1 MSLIESEYQVQSS
14 SRTTNT
20 VVIDDMNENIPP
32 EFESIN
38 FYLMESEYQ
47 VQSSP
52 QTTNMVI
59 IDDMNENIP
68 PEFESITNGDYIND
82 MNVNKAI
89 LKVNDTFK
97 DWNEVD
103 VIVNQHARQTGTNKP
118 KKVEDITLHHDAT
131 TTKTKCPWQASFYF
145 GKRAAT
151 IHFSKFNNVHNH
163 QCDPVTI
170 ELASKNQYFPQAI
183 MLDKIEHYTVNGH
196 LSVGQQIHDESD
208 AKTMFSYL
216 MEQHDKDPDFIVKTQ
231 LEGPSNELTGL
242 FWITSQQRNEL
253 WPKYHDVV
261 IHDNTA
267 KTNRYEMA
275 LSLFVGIDSNFK
287 TRILAQA
294 LTKYETLADYKWI
307 LQCTLEATSNLSPV
321 VLFTDGDPAM
331 LGAVQMTY
339 SQTRHLLCIY
349 HITENVKKKAK
360 SKLRGEIINNFIEDF
375 YHMRNSYTQCQ
386 FESRYKEMLTKYEP
400 CQAYLE
406 NKLYP
411 SRESWARYSI
421 GKIFTAGV
429 ESTQQIKSINGV
441 LKKHLD

>member
-1 MSLIESEYQVQSS
+1 MPLIESEYQVQSS
-14 SRTTNT
+14 SRTTNM
-20 VVIDDMNENIPP
+20 VV
-32 EFESIN
+32 
-38 FYLMESEYQ
+38 
-47 VQSSP
+47 
-52 QTTNMVI
+52 

-97 DWNEVD
+97 DWNKVD
-103 VIVNQHARQTGTNKP
+103 VIVNQHARQTGFVAIKICKDLDDN
-118 KKVEDITLHHDAT
+118 VEDITLHHDAT
-131 TTKTKCPWQASFYF
+131 TTKTKCLWQASFYF
-145 GKRAAT
+145 GKYAAT

-170 ELASKNQYFPQAI
+170 ELAPKNQRFLQV

-196 LSVGQQIHDESD
+196 LS
-208 AKTMFSYL
+208 A
-216 MEQHDKDPDFIVKTQ
+216 EQHNKNPDFIVKTQ
-231 LEGPSNELTGL
+231 LEGLSNELTEL
-242 FWITSQQRNEL
+242 FWMT
-253 WPKYHDVV
+253 
-261 IHDNTA
+261 T

-275 LSLFVGIDSNFK
+275 ISLFVDIDSNFK
-287 TRILAQA
+287 TKILAQA
-294 LTKYETLADYKWI
+294 LIKYETLADYKWI

-321 VLFTDGDPAM
+321 VLFTDGDLAM
-331 LGAVQMTY
+331 L
-339 SQTRHLLCIY
+339 
-349 HITENVKKKAK
+349 ENVKKKLKKAK

-429 ESTQQIKSINGV
+429 ESTQQVESINGV
-441 LKKHLD
+441 LKKHLDRSTLLKKLVKEVERELNKEAHYSRLNNYYGSNPSIGLPSTYKTIFKDIDSILKECLMPIYCHFREHK

>member
-1 MSLIESEYQVQSS
+1 MPLIESEYQVQLSS
-14 SRTTNT
+14 QTTNT

-38 FYLMESEYQ
+38 FYLMPLMESEYQ

-52 QTTNMVI
+52 QTTNMVV

-68 PEFESITNGDYIND
+68 PEFKN
-82 MNVNKAI
+82 
-89 LKVNDTFK
+89 
-97 DWNEVD
+97 WNEVD
-103 VIVNQHARQTGTNKP
+103 VIVNQHARQTGFVAIKICKDLDDVDKTIVRRRVYTCWKSGTNKP
-118 KKVEDITLHHDAT
+118 KKVEDITLH
-131 TTKTKCPWQASFYF
+131 P
-145 GKRAAT
+145 T
-151 IHFSKFNNVHNH
+151 IHLSKFNNVHNH

-170 ELASKNQYFPQAI
+170 ELAPKNQRFPQA

-196 LSVGQQIHDESD
+196 LSAGQQIHDESD
-208 AKTMFSYL
+208 AKMMFSYL
-216 MEQHDKDPDFIVKTQ
+216 MEQHDKNFDFIVKTQ

-242 FWITSQQRNEL
+242 FWMTSQQRNEL

-307 LQCTLEATSNLSPV
+307 LQCTLEVTSNLSPV

-339 SQTRHLLCIY
+339 PQT
-349 HITENVKKKAK
+349 
-360 SKLRGEIINNFIEDF
+360 
-375 YHMRNSYTQCQ
+375 
-386 FESRYKEMLTKYEP
+386 
-400 CQAYLE
+400 
-406 NKLYP
+406 
-411 SRESWARYSI
+411 
-421 GKIFTAGV
+421 
-429 ESTQQIKSINGV
+429 
-441 LKKHLD
+441 